1 MMSGAGDRNMQTK
14 LRIGNGVLVL
24 TVCTALALAQTTEP
38 PATPTSA
45 APAATTP
52 PANSAAAPT
61 DAPAKAP
68 DTATADKPSGP
79 FEGEV
84 TGDSVYVR
92 SGAGVNW
99 YPTMKLARG
108 TTVRVIG
115 TMSGWHRI
123 VPPPG
128 SFSYVESTAVERTA
142 GSDKGV
148 TKVDGVYVKAG
159 SDLSPRKS
167 AAQQILPKGT
177 EVSIVGESE
186 GFLKIAPPEGSYLY
200 ISEQYIH
207 PVGPD
212 GPKFKPTKTAEA
224 PAAAKTT
231 EPPAKQSSVV
241 QSSTID
247 SPTETKTANA
257 GESTMSDSGNT
268 MISVEGP
275 KTGSGAGGKYR
286 KMLEAV
292 ESELRGMQAS
302 NKPAMAFTNLVDR
315 YKPIADQDEDR
326 VAQAVAKKRIE
337 QLQARADLERLVN
350 DAKNQN
356 QSLEAFVAKLGDD
369 RQRILD
375 AKVPSEQRFWDL
387 KGELQ
392 RSMAFGGMPN
402 RYRLYDPLTSKT
414 VAYIDIPPATGLDAA
429 TYLNQYVGIRVSS
442 QYFSTAAKVTIG
454 VANEISRLPL
464 PGVGGATASAAPITP
479 IEPMQK
485 KTAAPLP
492 PPAAN
497 TVPPKSTP
505 VSSDSGDTGSS
516 DSGVTIEN
524 VNPGRGD

>member
-1 MMSGAGDRNMQTK
+1 MQTK

-24 TVCTALALAQTTEP
+24 TVCTALSFAQTTETPKAPGDATP
-38 PATPTSA
+38 PAAATPTDASA
-45 APAATTP
+45 APSDAAATTP
-52 PANSAAAPT
+52 
-61 DAPAKAP
+61 DA
-68 DTATADKPSGP
+68 TTGDKPSGP

-84 TGDSVYVR
+84 TGDNVYVR

-99 YPTMKLARG
+99 YPTMKLPRG
-108 TTVRVIG
+108 TIVRVIG

-123 VPPPG
+123 VPPTG
-128 SFSYVESTAVERTA
+128 SFSYVEATAVERTA

-167 AAQQILPKGT
+167 AAQQILPKGS
-177 EVSIVGESE
+177 EVVVLGESE

-200 ISEQYIH
+200 ISEQYIR
-207 PVGPD
+207 PVGPE
-212 GPKFKPTKTAEA
+212 GPKFKPTKTAQA
-224 PAAAKTT
+224 PAAEKTS
-231 EPPAKQSSVV
+231 EQPAKHSSVV

-247 SPTETKTANA
+247 APTETKTANV
-257 GESTMSDSGNT
+257 GQPTMSDSGNT
-268 MISVEGP
+268 MISVEGS

-302 NKPAMAFTNLVDR
+302 NKPAMAFTNLVER
-315 YKPIADQDEDR
+315 YKPIAEQDEDR

-337 QLQARADLERLVN
+337 QLQARADLEKLVN
-350 DAKNQN
+350 DAKSQN

-375 AKVPSEQRFWDL
+375 AKAAPEQRFWDL

-414 VAYIDIPPATGLDAA
+414 VAYVDIPPASGLDPAM
-429 TYLNQYVGIRVSS
+429 YLNQYVGIRVSS

-454 VANEISRLPL
+454 VANEISRLPM
-464 PGVGGATASAAPITP
+464 PGYGGATASAAPTST
-479 IEPMQK
+479 IEP
-485 KTAAPLP
+485 THLTTSTTPATTTPPP

-497 TVPPKSTP
+497 TVPPKSSP
-505 VSSDSGDTGSS
+505 VSSGSS
-516 DSGVTIEN
+516 DAGTTDSDVTIET
-524 VNPGRGD
+524 VTPGRDD